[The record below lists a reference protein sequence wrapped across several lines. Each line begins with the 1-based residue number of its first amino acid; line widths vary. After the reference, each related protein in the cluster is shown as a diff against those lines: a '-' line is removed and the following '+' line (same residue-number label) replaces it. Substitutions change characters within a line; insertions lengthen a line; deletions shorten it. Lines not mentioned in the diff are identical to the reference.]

1 MSGGWAGGW
10 DLFGWSYVAALG
22 AAVVLGFLGVVVVTR
37 GQVFLAAAVAQASL
51 LGLALDARWGWG
63 QPMAC
68 AVVISGLAAM
78 VMARSGRG
86 RGVLGPEE
94 AGGWLFLVCAS
105 LTPLVLAG
113 QPVGLREIQAL
124 MSSSILG
131 AEASDAVVMLVLAMM
146 AVGVGMVAGRKL
158 VLLVTDPTMA
168 AAVGMGV
175 GLWWTGLAVGV
186 GLTTGLCLQQQGM
199 LFTFGC
205 LVLPPLVA
213 RNVSATTARMF
224 WMSPLVG
231 VVGTVAGLGVAHRV
245 DLPPGQTIV
254 ALLGGT
260 LVLVWGV
267 RHLLS
272 FLGRRSHSSAPPPA
286 SVRLAEGTN
295 LSVEDSV
302 KSLSGLAGSGT
313 RLKTLLP
320 SR

>member
-1 MSGGWAGGW
+1 
-10 DLFGWSYVAALG
+10 
-22 AAVVLGFLGVVVVTR
+22 
-37 GQVFLAAAVAQASL
+37 
-51 LGLALDARWGWG
+51 
-63 QPMAC
+63 
-68 AVVISGLAAM
+68 
-78 VMARSGRG
+78 
-86 RGVLGPEE
+86 
-94 AGGWLFLVCAS
+94 LFLVCAS

-113 QPVGLREIQAL
+113 QPMGLREIQAL

-131 AEASDAVVMLVLAMM
+131 AEASDAVVMVVLAMM

-186 GLTTGLCLQQQGM
+186 GLTTGLCLQRQGM

-213 RNVSATTARMF
+213 RDLSATTARMF
-224 WMSPLVG
+224 WISPLVG
-231 VVGTVAGLGVAHRV
+231 VLGTVAGLVVAHRV

-254 ALLGGT
+254 AMLGGT

-272 FLGRRSHSSAPPPA
+272 FLGRRSHCSAPPA
-286 SVRLAEGTN
+286 GSVPVAEGLS
-295 LSVEDSV
+295 LSVENPAR
-302 KSLSGLAGSGT
+302 SLSGLAGTGSCLRTGF
-313 RLKTLLP
+313 RHGE
-320 SR
+320 S